1 MTAPPLRTEAQ
12 RIERLMWVLLLNLTS
27 RAMCLQAYWSAA
39 APMEN
44 QAAAWYGW
52 AAAWYGWAPKA
63 ANGYAWTGA
72 WGNQMAAMNVQP

>member
-1 MTAPPLRTEAQ
+1 M
-12 RIERLMWVLLLNLTS
+12 ERLMWVLLLDLTS
-27 RAMCLQAYWSAA
+27 RAMCMQAYWSAA
-39 APMEN
+39 APMES
-44 QAAAWYGW
+44 Q